1 MRRMFVVALVAGLA
15 IMAFATPARA
25 TVHEIAGMWCA
36 GPHPAYAP
44 PGLTGGS
51 NADNFAQ
58 PLFSLGFV
66 QFDPFYDG
74 STAVVNHGPAPLVSF
89 DFDHPASKIEGT
101 GDIVF
106 DEEEGIYFAEFQL
119 KQSHGFTN
127 CKGLR

>member
-1 MRRMFVVALVAGLA
+1 MRRMVVMALVTGLALVA
-15 IMAFATPARA
+15 FAAPARA

-36 GPHPAYAP
+36 GDSPTYNP

-51 NADNFAQ
+51 NADNVAQ
-58 PLFSLGFV
+58 PLFAMGFV
-66 QFDPFYDG
+66 LFDPSYDG

-89 DFDHPASKIEGT
+89 NFDHPASKIEAT

-106 DEEEGIYFAEFQL
+106 DEEEGIYFADFRL

-127 CKGLR
+127 CKQLR